1 MDDVTDGGVNAIV
14 VYDVESDLGDAGMRE
29 GTYVHL
35 FSSSVVQTLSFLAA
49 LLAPA
54 LAYPQ
59 RRATTCNGHA
69 ELCDRSYGNV
79 SFVGA
84 HDSYAIGVN
93 NIATNQDQNITQQ
106 LNDGIRM
113 LQMQAHLQNG
123 EIRLCHTSCVCLFDG
138 GSLQDYLALVYFLL
152 FHSHLKSWL
161 DANPNEVLSL
171 LIVNSDN
178 RPASE
183 YDAIFKAASL
193 DTVSFAPDSSPLTTT
208 AWPSLGSM
216 IDSGK
221 RLVTYLD
228 NGADSSIPY
237 LIDEFTNVWETAFN
251 VIDPSFD
258 CQVNRTKGDT
268 STQMYL
274 INHFLDTLFL
284 SQPVPFIDQLNVTNA
299 ASGAGS
305 LGAQV
310 DTCVTGYGRAPN
322 FLLVDF
328 YEYGAGSVFEVAA
341 AINGVQYSPTTPIA
355 TPSSTSTSSSTS
367 SSGTNSSNAALSLNG
382 IKISLDPSLL
392 VVAGMTLG
400 PYFFL

>member
-1 MDDVTDGGVNAIV
+1 M
-14 VYDVESDLGDAGMRE
+14 
-29 GTYVHL
+29 L
-35 FSSSVVQTLSFLAA
+35 FLASVAQTLSLLAA
-49 LLAPA
+49 LTAPV

-59 RRATTCNGHA
+59 RRATVCNGHA

-93 NIATNQDQNITQQ
+93 NVAVNQDQPIMQQ

-123 EIRLCHTSCVCLFDG
+123 QIRLCHTSCALFDG
-138 GSLQDYLALVYFLL
+138 GSLQDYLANV
-152 FHSHLKSWL
+152 KSWL

-193 DTVSFAPDSSPLTTT
+193 DTVSFAPESSPLTTT
-208 AWPSLGSM
+208 AWPTLGSM

-221 RLVTYLD
+221 RLVTFLD
-228 NGADSSIPY
+228 NGADPSIPY

-251 VIDPSFD
+251 VIDPTFD

-268 STQMYL
+268 STQLYL
-274 INHFLDTLFL
+274 INHFLDKLFL
-284 SQPVPFIDQLNVTNA
+284 GQPVPFIEQLNVTNS
-299 ASGAGS
+299 ASGPGS

-310 DTCVTGYGRAPN
+310 DTCVADYGRAPN

-328 YEYGAGSVFEVAA
+328 YEYGGGSVFEVAA
-341 AINGVQYSPTTPIA
+341 AINGVQYSPTTPVA
-355 TPSSTSTSSSTS
+355 TPVSTSKSSSAS
-367 SSGTNSSNAALSLNG
+367 SSGTGNSNG
-382 IKISLDPSLL
+382 AITISFQHASASLL